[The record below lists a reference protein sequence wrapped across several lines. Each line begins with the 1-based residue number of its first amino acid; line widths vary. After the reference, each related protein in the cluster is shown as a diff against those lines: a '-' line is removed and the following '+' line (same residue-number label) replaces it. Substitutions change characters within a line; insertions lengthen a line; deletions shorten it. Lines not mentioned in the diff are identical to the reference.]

1 VSNIRRVVVDTNI
14 FVRAL
19 ISGVDSSSPLQL
31 WLSGRIQL
39 VVSTETLAELAAVLT
54 RPKFQRYFTA
64 DNVTGLLT
72 LLREHGE
79 WVVVATQLAL
89 CRDPKD
95 DVFLNLAIT
104 AQADYLVS
112 EDNDLVADAA
122 LKARM
127 LNDYQI
133 QIVREAELAKAL
145 AGR

>member
-1 VSNIRRVVVDTNI
+1 
-14 FVRAL
+14 
-19 ISGVDSSSPLQL
+19 
-31 WLSGRIQL
+31 
-39 VVSTETLAELAAVLT
+39 
-54 RPKFQRYFTA
+54 
-64 DNVTGLLT
+64 LT

>member
-1 VSNIRRVVVDTNI
+1 MRIVADTNVL
-14 FVRAL
+14 VRAL
-19 ISGVDSSSPLQL
+19 ISGVDSSPLLQL
-31 WLSGRIQL
+31 WLSGQIQL
-39 VVSTETLAELAAVLT
+39 AVSTGTLAELASVLT

-79 WVVVATQLAL
+79 WVAITAQFAL

-127 LNDYQI
+127 LNDHQI